1 MFMGE
6 YRHSLDAKN
15 RLIIPAK
22 FRDELG
28 STFVVTKGLDGCL
41 TVYTE
46 EQWTALV
53 HQLEQLP
60 TTKREVRQYVRFLLS
75 KAVECQFDSQGRI
88 QLPQVLVDAA
98 QIDKKCTVIGAAD
111 HIEIWSDE
119 KWDAYESEAGES
131 FESVAESL
139 TEFLR

>member
-1 MFMGE
+1 MNKKDVIAF
-6 YRHSLDAKN
+6 
-15 RLIIPAK
+15 
-22 FRDELG
+22 F
-28 STFVVTKGLDGCL
+28 DGIAA
-41 TVYTE
+41 T
-46 EQWTALV
+46 W
-53 HQLEQLP
+53 
-60 TTKREVRQYVRFLLS
+60 
-75 KAVECQFDSQGRI
+75 
-88 QLPQVLVDAA
+88 DAA